1 MENETDLEIYYHLY
15 AGIRSQQMLLKSARV
30 LMAMGR
36 TSKNKQ
42 KKQQKKQGRGNGD
55 ALARILGT

>member
-1 MENETDLEIYYHLY
+1 MENETDLERYYHLY

-42 KKQQKKQGRGNGD
+42 PKKQGRGIGN